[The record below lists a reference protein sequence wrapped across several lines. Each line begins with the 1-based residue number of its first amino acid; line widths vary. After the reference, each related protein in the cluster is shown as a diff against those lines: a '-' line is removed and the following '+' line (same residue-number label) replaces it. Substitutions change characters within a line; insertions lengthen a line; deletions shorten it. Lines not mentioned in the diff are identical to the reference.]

1 MFKKGDIS
9 GNEISMCIGRVASI
23 TSLKVGITKKNALR
37 GLGRKF
43 ILVRMDYVDKTSAS
57 KNTQREA
64 EKKLVR
70 KNDGMRD
77 FII

>member
-1 MFKKGDIS
+1 MYWESSIDNLI
-9 GNEISMCIGRVASI
+9 EGRNNQE
-23 TSLKVGITKKNALR
+23 NALR

-43 ILVRMDYVDKTSAS
+43 ILVRMEYVDKTSAS

-64 EKKLVR
+64 EKKLVK